1 MTIPARRSDFRSGC
15 TPGPAARACHAPI
28 ATKPS
33 RNNAAATQK
42 PTASVPCVAANLKSC
57 APIPDLKSFGSH
69 LGYVIQCPS
78 LPFMLVLARAA
89 FALLPGRLV
98 MNGDKVD
105 STTNSIPSVS
115 LFRGIY
121 NRVAKRLGVDPSYV
135 SRVARGERKSAVVE
149 KALAEEVR
157 VIRDHLNNHQN
168 NHDGNNHDGNNH
180 DGNNH
185 TWANQKKKSK
195 IKCRSGEALEA

>member
-1 MTIPARRSDFRSGC
+1 
-15 TPGPAARACHAPI
+15 
-28 ATKPS
+28 
-33 RNNAAATQK
+33 
-42 PTASVPCVAANLKSC
+42 
-57 APIPDLKSFGSH
+57 
-69 LGYVIQCPS
+69 
-78 LPFMLVLARAA
+78 
-89 FALLPGRLV
+89 

-157 VIRDHLNNHQN
+157 IIRDHLNNHQDN
-168 NHDGNNHDGNNH
+168 NHNNNHNNI
-180 DGNNH
+180 H
-185 TWANQKKKSK
+185 TSVNQQKKSRIKS
-195 IKCRSGEALEA
+195 RDSESLEA

>member
-1 MTIPARRSDFRSGC
+1 MFMTG
-15 TPGPAARACHAPI
+15 
-28 ATKPS
+28 
-33 RNNAAATQK
+33 Q
-42 PTASVPCVAANLKSC
+42 
-57 APIPDLKSFGSH
+57 
-69 LGYVIQCPS
+69 
-78 LPFMLVLARAA
+78 LPFVLVLPRTP
-89 FALLPGRLV
+89 FVRRPERLV

-105 STTNSIPSVS
+105 SNMNSIPSVS

-168 NHDGNNHDGNNH
+168 GHNGNNH
-180 DGNNH
+180 
-185 TWANQKKKSK
+185 APSNQKKKSR
-195 IKCRSGEALEA
+195 IKPHDVESLEA

>member
-1 MTIPARRSDFRSGC
+1 
-15 TPGPAARACHAPI
+15 
-28 ATKPS
+28 
-33 RNNAAATQK
+33 
-42 PTASVPCVAANLKSC
+42 
-57 APIPDLKSFGSH
+57 
-69 LGYVIQCPS
+69 
-78 LPFMLVLARAA
+78 
-89 FALLPGRLV
+89 

-105 STTNSIPSVS
+105 SNMNSIPAVS

-168 NHDGNNHDGNNH
+168 NNHNHNNHMSV
-180 DGNNH
+180 
-185 TWANQKKKSK
+185 NQKKKSRMK
-195 IKCRSGEALEA
+195 SPDSESLEA

>member
-1 MTIPARRSDFRSGC
+1 MLSL
-15 TPGPAARACHAPI
+15 AP
-28 ATKPS
+28 P
-33 RNNAAATQK
+33 
-42 PTASVPCVAANLKSC
+42 
-57 APIPDLKSFGSH
+57 
-69 LGYVIQCPS
+69 
-78 LPFMLVLARAA
+78 A

-157 VIRDHLNNHQN
+157 VIRDHLNQHESNGNN
-168 NHDGNNHDGNNH
+168 NHNSNHAPAD
-180 DGNNH
+180 
-185 TWANQKKKSK
+185 QKKKSK
-195 IKCRSGEALEA
+195 IKSRPGEFLEA